1 MSLEVT
7 MQNSYQVQTCEI
19 FFYWEHWMKV
29 FTSHNGYQQIWQKV
43 IWAGSR
49 SLKGK
54 VQNIAWFI
62 SFENIGNIGNIGS
75 FYFTQKLP
83 STWGCFILLSHDNLG
98 KFKVIGRKI
107 LNFLSD
113 LYRFIDKYWK
123 FRLNIKIAYDLDVF
137 HEPRVN
143 WRSSRSW
150 LNKALFLSM
159 PFLVQSSHAY
169 L

>member
-19 FFYWEHWMKV
+19 FFYWVTLNE
-29 FTSHNGYQQIWQKV
+29 
-43 IWAGSR
+43 
-49 SLKGK
+49 
-54 VQNIAWFI
+54 
-62 SFENIGNIGNIGS
+62 S
-75 FYFTQKLP
+75 FYFTQRLSINLTEGHFGRFKVTRKSAKEYLVHIFWKHWKHWKYWQFLLH
-83 STWGCFILLSHDNLG
+83 TKIAWGCFILLSHDNLG
-98 KFKVIGRKI
+98 KFKVIGRKF

-123 FRLNIKIAYDLDVF
+123 FRLNIKIAYDLGVF

>member
-1 MSLEVT
+1 MSLFWTNVVLVSSINVT
-7 MQNSYQVQTCEI
+7 GSNDAKFVSGRDMWKI
-19 FFYWEHWMKV
+19 FLLSNIEWKFLLHTKV
-29 FTSHNGYQQIWQKV
+29 V
-43 IWAGSR
+43 
-49 SLKGK
+49 
-54 VQNIAWFI
+54 I
-62 SFENIGNIGNIGS
+62 SFENIGNIGNIGR

-83 STWGCFILLSHDNLG
+83 STWGYFILLSHDNLS

-123 FRLNIKIAYDLDVF
+123 FRLNIKIAYDLGVF

-143 WRSSRSW
+143 WRSWRSW

-159 PFLVQSSHAY
+159 PFLVQSSQAY